1 MKFQHVSRLLSAQM
15 TSIGIGPGVREVREK
30 GSQIPLP
37 RVESDED
44 DDDKEDLKFSGGV
57 DPLEE
62 RPKRGKDKVSQI
74 KSCKSQLKVF
84 LESTDSHFRII
95 LKKINNCYFR
105 RILES
110 FISYLNHMSSV
121 ISKSV

>member
-1 MKFQHVSRLLSAQM
+1 MKFQHVSRLLAAQM
-15 TSIGIGPGVREVREK
+15 TSIGIGPGVREVRVK

-44 DDDKEDLKFSGGV
+44 DDDKEDMKFSGGV

-74 KSCKSQLKVF
+74 KSCKSQLIV
-84 LESTDSHFRII
+84 
-95 LKKINNCYFR
+95 
-105 RILES
+105 ILELS
-110 FISYLNHMSSV
+110 
-121 ISKSV
+121 